1 MSIQN
6 CFADFLEESPVDVAQ
21 LTTFSEHIPD
31 EWIAKA
37 VTLSDKATIRRRRLP
52 SDMVLWLIVGMAF
65 FRNEPIAE
73 VARRMN
79 VCAEGLANEEL
90 LAKSAL
96 TQARQRLGKAA
107 PEWLFRQCSHRWGL
121 ERYPEDTWQGLQVFA
136 VDGALFRT
144 ADTPELR
151 DHFGSGNTSSDR
163 QTPHPVLRVVTMMN
177 VRSHVIVDAAI
188 SPYRRGEI
196 PLAMPFIDS
205 LPDNSVTLLDKGFYG
220 AGLLLSLQNSG
231 ANRHWL
237 LPAKKGVKYTLLDD
251 EESDDMRVEMKVSP
265 QARKKNPNLPETWQ
279 VRAVTYQVQ
288 GKQKTVFTSLPREQY
303 DAGAVAALYHER
315 WEIELGYRDIKS
327 SMQHNAL
334 VLRSKTV
341 ELVYQELW
349 GLLLGYNL
357 VRREASQ
364 AAVEH
369 GRMPNEISFKYAC
382 QFIASQLKVMSKA
395 VSPGNT
401 PKRLNSLRGDL
412 SILFIDK
419 RPKPN
424 RPRAVKISKTRY
436 PVNHKAAPLK

>member
-1 MSIQN
+1 
-6 CFADFLEESPVDVAQ
+6 
-21 LTTFSEHIPD
+21 
-31 EWIAKA
+31 
-37 VTLSDKATIRRRRLP
+37 
-52 SDMVLWLIVGMAF
+52 MVLWLIVGMTF

-79 VCAEGLANEEL
+79 VCTDGLADEEL

-96 TQARQRLGKAA
+96 TQARQRLGRAA
-107 PEWLFRQCSHRWGL
+107 PEWLFKQCGRTWGL
-121 ERYPEDTWQGLQVFA
+121 ERYRDDTWQGLQVFA

-151 DHFGSGNTSSDR
+151 EHFGSGNTSSNR
-163 QTPHPVLRVVTMMN
+163 QTPHPVLRVVTIMN
-177 VRSHVIVDAAI
+177 VRSHVIADAAI

-220 AGLLLSLQNSG
+220 ADLLLSLQNSG
-231 ANRHWL
+231 INRHWL
-237 LPAKKGVKYTLLDD
+237 RPARKGLKYTLLDE
-251 EESDDMRVEMKVSP
+251 EESNDMVIEMNVSP
-265 QARKKNPNLPETWQ
+265 QARKKNPSLPEKWQ
-279 VRAVTYQVQ
+279 VRAVTYEVQ
-288 GKQKTVFTSLPREQY
+288 GKQKTVFTSLPRTNY
-303 DAGAVAALYHER
+303 DAKAVAELYHER

-341 ELVYQELW
+341 DLAYQELW

-395 VSPGNT
+395 LSLGNT
-401 PKRLNSLRGDL
+401 PKRLKSLRGDL

-424 RPRAVKISKTRY
+424 RPRAVKMSKTRY
-436 PVNHKAAPLK
+436 PVNRKAAPLK

>member
-1 MSIQN
+1 MSLQTA
-6 CFADFLEESPVDVAQ
+6 FVDFLEESNVDIAQ
-21 LTTFSEHIPD
+21 LATFSEHIPD

-37 VTLSDKATIRRRRLP
+37 ASLSDKATIRRRRLP

-79 VCAEGLANEEL
+79 ICAEGLADEAL
-90 LAKSAL
+90 LAKSGL

-107 PEWLFRQCSHRWGL
+107 PEWLFKQCGQVWGC
-121 ERYPEDTWQGLQVFA
+121 ERYPEDTWHDLQVFA

-144 ADTPELR
+144 ADNEELR
-151 DHFGSGNTSSDR
+151 GHFGSGNSIGER
-163 QTPHPVLRVVTMMN
+163 QTPYPVLRLVTMMN

-196 PLAMPFIDS
+196 PLAKGFIDS

-220 AGLLLSLQNSG
+220 ADLLCRIAMEGKQ
-231 ANRHWL
+231 RHWL
-237 LPAKKGVKYTLLDD
+237 IPARKGLVYKLLDEVD
-251 EESDDMRVEMKVSP
+251 SHDKLIEMKVSP
-265 QARKKNPNLPETWQ
+265 QARKKTPELPETWQ
-279 VRAVTYQVQ
+279 VRAVTYEVD
-288 GKQKTVFTSLPREQY
+288 GKEKTVFTSLPRDKYSAQQ
-303 DAGAVAALYHER
+303 VATLYHER

-334 VLRSKTV
+334 TLRSKTV
-341 ELVYQELW
+341 ELVYQEIW

-364 AAVEH
+364 AAVAH
-369 GRMPNEISFKYAC
+369 GRAPNEISFKYAC
-382 QFIASQLKVMSKA
+382 QFIASQLKIMGKA
-395 VSPGNT
+395 LSPGNT
-401 PKRLNSLRGDL
+401 PKRLQNMRGDL
-412 SILFIDK
+412 SVLFKEK
-419 RPKPN
+419 RPRPS

-436 PVNHKAAPLK
+436 PVNRNAAPLK